1 MGTPLGLRPP
11 GGLIR
16 APSNR
21 LLRVAWLVITLPSTY
36 FQIASAI
43 VVAIERPPQRIS
55 LQEKIA
61 CPQLDVAMQL
71 NLEVLNTVAVQVAL
85 DNGSIS
91 FVFIVPSE
99 RAGLVVE

>member
-1 MGTPLGLRPP
+1 
-11 GGLIR
+11 
-16 APSNR
+16 
-21 LLRVAWLVITLPSTY
+21 
-36 FQIASAI
+36 
-43 VVAIERPPQRIS
+43 
-55 LQEKIA
+55 
-61 CPQLDVAMQL
+61 MQL